1 MWTYALTNHLMV
13 ELETF
18 IALGTMTYTTKFFL
32 YEVYLMD
39 EGVLNDFIS
48 DK

>member
-18 IALGTMTYTTKFFL
+18 IALGTMTHIAKTNL
-32 YEVYLMD
+32 YEIYPMD
-39 EGVLNDFIS
+39 ERVLNDFIN